1 MDNSGLN
8 SPGLSQIAQGVELRE
23 VVENDRPIFFEN
35 QLDPT
40 ANYMAAFTSKD
51 PADREAFDAHWKKIL
66 ADETIPIKTILFG
79 NQVAGSVMSHEMGD
93 EREVSYWLGKESL
106 GRGIAIQALSLYLE
120 IIILR
125 PLYARVAKDNL
136 ESVQVLEKCGFGS
149 IGTDKGFANARGK
162 EIEEVIMIIN

>member
-1 MDNSGLN
+1 
-8 SPGLSQIAQGVELRE
+8 
-23 VVENDRPIFFEN
+23 
-35 QLDPT
+35 
-40 ANYMAAFTSKD
+40 
-51 PADREAFDAHWKKIL
+51 
-66 ADETIPIKTILFG
+66 
-79 NQVAGSVMSHEMGD
+79 MGD

-136 ESVQVLEKCGFGS
+136 GSVRVLEKCGFGS